1 MEQFRTLSMTLFY
14 FIFYFMRYVICT
26 FFYISIVMACVLQI
40 NEYDDDDDD
49 DDEEVIVLL

>member
-26 FFYISIVMACVLQI
+26 FFYISVVMACVLQI
-40 NEYDDDDDD
+40 NEYYDDDD